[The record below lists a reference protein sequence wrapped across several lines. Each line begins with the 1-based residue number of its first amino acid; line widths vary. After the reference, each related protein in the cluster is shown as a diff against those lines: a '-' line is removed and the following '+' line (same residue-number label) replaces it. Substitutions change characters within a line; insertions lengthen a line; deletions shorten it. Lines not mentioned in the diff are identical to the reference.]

1 MSSIKGFR
9 AAASVALFVA
19 VSGCS
24 SSSSDGTN
32 ILGANIVETEIVSDT
47 KGYLVQ
53 YNGWKDNTLF
63 EFNPTTGTLAPNPV
77 TGFDAVNISSLSLSP
92 EGKLWV
98 GVGDSVAPT
107 ISVLNTSTANVDDT
121 ISLQNNPT
129 RIVFSENISVSDCD
143 YCAVIT
149 GVDDGYSSSWVSVSD
164 AESPYSITE
173 RYGEQAL
180 SDIRATT
187 YGDSFYRLGRS
198 NQHNITKYE
207 FDNPGVEQ
215 WQFST
220 GADSNPY
227 DIIFASETKAYV
239 LRYGTGEIWVV
250 DPSVSAGDS
259 AGFKLAEID
268 LSAYDAD
275 GVPEMGAGLIEGD
288 RLYVVMQAMDKTT
301 GPWTPG
307 QAYLA
312 VIDTATDAE
321 IDVSPSDVL
330 DGLALSV
337 KNPVDIDV
345 HGGKLFITGA
355 GTYPSSYYG
364 TPAQLTGG
372 VEEVTLATFDQRV
385 VVED

>member
-1 MSSIKGFR
+1 MPHLKFYGV
-9 AAASVALFVA
+9 AASVVMSIV

-32 ILGANIVETEIVSDT
+32 ILGANIVEAEVLSDT
-47 KGYLVQ
+47 QGYLVQ
-53 YNGWKDNTLF
+53 YNGWQDNTLV
-63 EFNPTTGTLAPNPV
+63 EFNPTTGVLAPNPV
-77 TGFDAVNISSLSLSP
+77 SGFDGVNISALSVSP

-98 GVGDSVAPT
+98 GLGDSAAPK
-107 ISVLNTSTANVDDT
+107 ISVIDPATALVDDT
-121 ISLQNNPT
+121 IGLQNNPT
-129 RIVFSENISVSDCD
+129 RIVFSENIGVTDCD

-149 GVDDGYSSSWVSVSD
+149 GVDAGYASSWVSVAD
-164 AESPYSITE
+164 AESPFSLTE

-187 YGDSFYRLGRS
+187 YGDNFYRLGRS
-198 NQHNITKYE
+198 SQHNITKYQ

-220 GADSNPY
+220 GANSNPY

-259 AGFKLAEID
+259 AGFKLGEID

-275 GVPEMGAGLIEGD
+275 GVPDMAAGLIVGD
-288 RLYVVMQAMDKTT
+288 RLYVAMQAMDRTT

-312 VIDTATDAE
+312 VIDTTTDAE
-321 IDVSPSDVL
+321 VDVSPGDAL
-330 DGLALSV
+330 DGLALTV

-345 HGGKLFITGA
+345 HAGKLFITGA

-372 VEEVTLATFDQRV
+372 VEEITLGTFAQRI